1 VIFPFEQKKI
11 SKDMVIRTF
20 SEGVEASELIWH
32 MDREDRIIKVLESDS
47 WYLQMDNKLPILLEV
62 GKKYYI
68 PKMTYHRVIK
78 GNKNLIIE
86 IKFR

>member
-1 VIFPFEQKKI
+1 MDFPFEQKKI
-11 SKDMVIRTF
+11 SKNKAIRTF

>member
-1 VIFPFEQKKI
+1 MEFPFEQKNI
-11 SKDMVIRTF
+11 SKNKAIRTF
-20 SEGVEASELIWH
+20 SESVEPSELIWH
-32 MDREDRIIKVLESDS
+32 MDREDRVVKVLESDS
-47 WYLQMDNKLPILLEV
+47 WYLQMDNQMPTLLEV
-62 GKKYYI
+62 GKEYFI